1 MIIYQR
7 RVFPEDL
14 QANPNVYYLFSDND
28 KKSGHWQFRNY
39 DNFLGVRVK
48 NDEHAFDNSYWSDTT
63 YKDNVSKIYE
73 DFKKVYAILKQLIPV
88 VYGDETFPLNISD
101 YRSKSPKTCIY
112 IEKCLHDMQKKWSS
126 PR

>member
-7 RVFPEDL
+7 RVFAEDL

-28 KKSGHWQFRNY
+28 KKGGHWQFRSY

-63 YKDNVSKIYE
+63 YKDNVSKIDE
-73 DFKKVYAILKQLIPV
+73 DFKKVHAVLKQLIPV
-88 VYGDETFPLNISD
+88 VYGEETFTLNISD

-112 IEKCLHDMQKKWSS
+112 IEKCLYNVQKKWSN
-126 PR
+126 PV